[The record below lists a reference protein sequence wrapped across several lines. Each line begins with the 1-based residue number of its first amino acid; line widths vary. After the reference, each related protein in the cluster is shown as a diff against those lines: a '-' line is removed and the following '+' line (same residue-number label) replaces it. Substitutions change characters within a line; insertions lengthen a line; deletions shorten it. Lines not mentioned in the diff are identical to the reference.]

1 MLNRTIFF
9 TIFILFL
16 VTPCIGQTIQGY
28 SFNSYP
34 SQISSSK
41 KATLN
46 LKSNP
51 NGSAYRTRIREQYRD
66 GKIDFGGQYITT
78 MWGAGTGMTV
88 GVMVDILTGKIYDL
102 PLSEENAHRGA
113 NHDGNNN
120 ILFKPNSNLFIC
132 YISTNNEIE
141 TLVDLKY
148 SIYKWNDKDKK
159 FILQKTKSI
168 TAKRIED

>member
-9 TIFILFL
+9 TISILFL
-16 VTPCIGQTIQGY
+16 VTTCIGQTIQGY
-28 SFNSYP
+28 SFSSYP

-51 NGSAYRTRIREQYRD
+51 LGSAYRTTIRKQYKD
-66 GKIDFGGQYITT
+66 GKIDFGGHYITT
-78 MWGAGTGMTV
+78 MWGAGAGMTV
-88 GVMVDILTGKIYDL
+88 GAMVDILTGKIYEL
-102 PLSEENAHRGA
+102 PLSEKNAYRGA
-113 NHDGNNN
+113 YHDGNNN

-132 YISTNNEIE
+132 YTSTNNQNE
-141 TLVDLKY
+141 TLVDLMY

-159 FILQKTKSI
+159 FILQKTKNI
-168 TAKRIED
+168 TTKRIDD